1 MKEKINIAIDGP
13 AGAGKSTVA
22 KLVARNLGYVY
33 IDTGAM
39 YRTLTYKAIKN
50 GVNLHH
56 NQQLNHLLSETL
68 IQLTPEGKVFM
79 DGEEVTD
86 LIRTDEVTNSVSF
99 VATQSDVRFEML
111 TRQQEMALDGGTVMD
126 GRDIGTAVLPNA
138 EVKIFLS
145 ATVEERAKRRYEE
158 NLSKGYP
165 TDFEQLK
172 QEIALRDKRDSE
184 RETAPLKKA
193 EDAIEVDT
201 TKMSIDE
208 VVSSILRIVEER
220 LDERGFV

>member
-22 KLVARNLGYVY
+22 KLVARKLGYVY

-39 YRTLTYKAIKN
+39 YRTLTYKAIKSGVDLHDN
-50 GVNLHH
+50 GSL
-56 NQQLNHLLSETL
+56 NQLLSKAKIE
-68 IQLTPEGKVFM
+68 LTPEGKVFM
-79 DGEEVTD
+79 GSEEVTE

-99 VATQSDVRFEML
+99 VASQSDVRFEML
-111 TRQQEMALDGGTVMD
+111 TRQQEMAKQGGTVMD

-158 NLSKGYP
+158 NLAKGYP
-165 TDFEQLK
+165 SDFEQLK

-193 EDAIEVDT
+193 DDAIEIDT
-201 TKMSIDE
+201 TNLSIDE
-208 VVSSILRIVEER
+208 VVVAILRIVEER
-220 LDERGFV
+220 S

>member
-22 KLVARNLGYVY
+22 KLVARKLGYVY

-39 YRTLTYKAIKN
+39 YRTLTYKAIKSGVDLHDN
-50 GVNLHH
+50 GSL
-56 NQQLNHLLSETL
+56 NQLLSKTKIE
-68 IQLTPEGKVFM
+68 LTPEGKVFM
-79 DGEEVTD
+79 DSEEVTE

-99 VATQSDVRFEML
+99 VASQSDVRFEML
-111 TRQQEMALDGGTVMD
+111 TRQQEMARQGGTVMD

-138 EVKIFLS
+138 EVKVFLS

-158 NLSKGYP
+158 NLAKGYP
-165 TDFEQLK
+165 SDFEQLK

-193 EDAIEVDT
+193 DDAIEIDT
-201 TKMSIDE
+201 TNLSIDE
-208 VVSSILRIVEER
+208 VVVAILRIVEER
-220 LDERGFV
+220 S

>member
-1 MKEKINIAIDGP
+1 MENKINIAIDGP

-22 KLVARNLGYVY
+22 KLVAEKLEFIY

-39 YRTLTYKAIKN
+39 YRALTFKAIENKVDLKN
-50 GVNLHH
+50 EKEITD
-56 NQQLNHLLSETL
+56 LLTNTNIE
-68 IQLTPEGKVFM
+68 LTTTAKVFL
-79 DGEEVTD
+79 DGEDVSEQ
-86 LIRTDEVTNSVSF
+86 IRSLEVTNSVSF
-99 VATQSDVRFEML
+99 VASHSSVRFEML
-111 TRQQEMALDGGTVMD
+111 DRQRSMARNGGTVMD

-145 ATVEERAKRRYEE
+145 ATVEERARRRYEE
-158 NLSKGYP
+158 NIAKGFS

-193 EDAIEVDT
+193 KDAIEIDT
-201 TKMSIDE
+201 THLSIDE
-208 VVSSILRIVEER
+208 VVSSILLIVAER
-220 LDERGFV
+220 T